1 MYICIFSIANQ
12 ICIKSDTW
20 FVGKS
25 FENSLGEHFW
35 LTCSEA
41 KGRWHVHGT
50 APVDRGRRTVNCQG
64 CGASW
69 RLKRFL
75 FHLMKVHLW
84 SSKVT
89 WSTVPPRCDCRHL
102 SALLDPLLQEI
113 SKPGEANR
121 DTTVDEEELVTSK
134 GGPQPASSLRPALRH
149 FLRGNARA
157 GNSWLEGATTSLL
170 TTLPSPPLSCQ
181 SEQVTKYRQ
190 VAEGTWCWALSCRL
204 AAKNSQTI
212 VVFVSEVQF
221 PQYVTLGLPA
231 LSCLCRCFYN
241 SLFAQI
247 DLGQLCTVALNDSM
261 GVNLKHII
269 VT

>member
-1 MYICIFSIANQ
+1 M
-12 ICIKSDTW
+12 
-20 FVGKS
+20 
-25 FENSLGEHFW
+25 
-35 LTCSEA
+35 
-41 KGRWHVHGT
+41 R
-50 APVDRGRRTVNCQG
+50 
-64 CGASW
+64 
-69 RLKRFL
+69 RFL
-75 FHLMKVHLW
+75 ASEKIFLSFDK
-84 SSKVT
+84 
-89 WSTVPPRCDCRHL
+89 STSVVQQGHMTNCSPRCDFCHL

-121 DTTVDEEELVTSK
+121 DATVDEEELVTSK

-149 FLRGNARA
+149 FLRRDARA
-157 GNSWLEGATTSLL
+157 GYSWLEGATTSLL

-181 SEQVTKYRQ
+181 SVLVTKYRQ
-190 VAEGTWCWALSCRL
+190 VAEGTWCCALSCRL

-269 VT
+269 VN